1 MRKITTKLSN
11 LHKLFKVEEYEK
23 EFELNEDIFIEAL
36 DGEYVRIN
44 YLVKKKTPM
53 IRCSIEGID
62 DSYICAE
69 KHIIMTPEG
78 WKFMID
84 SDVVLDK
91 NGKEHRVNSKESAG
105 IQDSYDVSIDN
116 PHTYVTSNGLVHHNT
131 FLAMYRAIEEVLSK
145 DNPFKQVVVVRS
157 TVAVRDMGFLPGSVD
172 EKIDVYEQ
180 PYKEI
185 CQTLFGRPDAWT
197 RLKEQGYA
205 RFIPSSFIRGISID
219 DAIIIVDECQ
229 SMTWHEL
236 SSIIGRVGYR
246 SKIIF
251 AGDKFQNDLVK
262 NKNDVSGLEE
272 FLDVVKTMREFEAIY
287 FTPDDI
293 VRSSLVKSFIEAC
306 AAKGKL
312 PNH

>member
-1 MRKITTKLSN
+1 MASKRSPQTREDVIELDTRRNQHQPAVSHALKIKLDHLKTFEPLTDN
-11 LHKLFKVEEYEK
+11 QKLFFDMYKGGGY
-23 EFELNEDIFIEAL
+23 FIGL
-36 DGEYVRIN
+36 FGSPGV
-44 YLVKKKTPM
+44 
-53 IRCSIEGID
+53 
-62 DSYICAE
+62 
-69 KHIIMTPEG
+69 
-78 WKFMID
+78 
-84 SDVVLDK
+84 
-91 NGKEHRVNSKESAG
+91 GK
-105 IQDSYDVSIDN
+105 
-116 PHTYVTSNGLVHHNT
+116 T

-185 CQTLFGRPDAWT
+185 CQTLFGRPDAWA

-219 DAIIIVDECQ
+219 DAIIVVDECQ

-272 FLDVVKTMREFEAIY
+272 FLDIAKTMREFEAIY
-287 FTPDDI
+287 FTPADI